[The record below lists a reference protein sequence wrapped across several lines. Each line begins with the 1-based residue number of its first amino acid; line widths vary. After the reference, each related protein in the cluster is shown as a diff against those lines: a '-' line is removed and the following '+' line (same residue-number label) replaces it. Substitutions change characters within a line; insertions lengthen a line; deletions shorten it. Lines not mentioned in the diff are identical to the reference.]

1 MRMIDEGI
9 YENDM
14 EKKNKGKI
22 VRNSILILLAL
33 ILLAIIGV
41 YAAGI
46 LYFQERFFRN
56 TKINGFDVSEQ
67 TVKEVEERI
76 ARQVGSYQLEIS
88 ERGGKAEMIMA
99 KQMDYHYVSQG
110 EVQTF
115 LESQKVWQWPLCM
128 WEAYSYTF
136 DSSAQYDEKL
146 LMKAINALEC
156 LDEEKVTKPKDAYI
170 EFLDGS
176 YHVIP
181 ETEGN
186 LLDREKTVK
195 LLHEAVDFARTKIS
209 LEEQVCYLTPDRRSD
224 DEVLNATK
232 DTLNTHI
239 RTSVT
244 YLFGNET
251 ESLNAEQI
259 RPWIRFDDA
268 GNVSLAEERVR
279 EFVGML
285 ADKYNTADRP
295 REFHT
300 TEGRT
305 VTVEGGSYG
314 WLIDQETEVQALMEC
329 IRTGFQGERY
339 PEYAQT
345 AVSRENSDLGYN
357 YVEIDLSK
365 QHVWMYIDGE
375 QIVSTDCVS
384 GMLTQPDRTTPS
396 GTYTLYYKQSPAVLR
411 GANNEYET
419 PVTYWMPFNGGIGLH
434 DATWRGSFGGDIYV
448 NDGSHGCIN
457 LPLNAAKTIYENIYD
472 GMPIVCYY

>member
-1 MRMIDEGI
+1 
-9 YENDM
+9 M

-22 VRNSILILLAL
+22 VRNSIFILLGIILLA
-33 ILLAIIGV
+33 AIGIYTV
-41 YAAGI
+41 GI
-46 LYFQERFFRN
+46 LHFQERFFCN

-67 TVKEVEERI
+67 TAEEVEERI
-76 ARQVGSYQLEIS
+76 ARQVGSYQLEIA
-88 ERGGKAEMIMA
+88 ERGGKAEIITA
-99 KQMDYHYVSQG
+99 EQIDYHYVSQG
-110 EVQTF
+110 EVQKF
-115 LESQKVWQWPLCM
+115 LESQKVWQWPMCIL
-128 WEAYSYTF
+128 ESYSYTF
-136 DSSAQYDEKL
+136 DSSAQYDEKKL
-146 LMKAINALEC
+146 TETIDALDC
-156 LDEEKVTKPKDAYI
+156 FDKEKVMKPKDAYI

-176 YHVIP
+176 YHIIP

-195 LLHEAVDFARTKIS
+195 LLHEAVDFSRTEIS
-209 LEEQVCYLTPDRRSD
+209 LEEQACYQTPSRRSD
-224 DEVLNATK
+224 DEVLNTTK

-239 RTSVT
+239 STSIT
-244 YLFGNET
+244 YLFGERT

-259 RPWIRFDDA
+259 RVWLRYDDA
-268 GNVSLAEERVR
+268 GNVSLDENGVR
-279 EFVGML
+279 AFVGTL
-285 ADKYNTADRP
+285 ADKYDTADRS

-300 TEGRT
+300 TDGRT

-314 WLIDQETEVQALMEC
+314 WLIDQEAETQALLEC
-329 IRTGFQGERY
+329 IRTGFQGKRY

-357 YVEIDLSK
+357 YVEIDLSG
-365 QHVWMYIDGE
+365 QHVWMYMDGE

-384 GMLTQPDRTTPS
+384 GMLSQPERTTPP

-411 GANNEYET
+411 GANNEYES
-419 PVTYWMPFNGGIGLH
+419 PVTYWMPFNDGIGLH
-434 DATWRGSFGGDIYV
+434 DATWRESFGGTIYV